1 VRLTRGAIAANVPR
15 MSPRAAL
22 PLLFAMLLLVGSSA
36 RVAAQSTA
44 DDSCTYRRCALAVV
58 PAWNGLDLVRGERGE
73 RVGRL
78 GFLWT
83 RDVSPIFAG
92 DPRALGFAKRAVR
105 TRRTAAFF
113 TDVGGALLLMALAGG
128 LADRAHSD
136 RWQAIAIGGGATFAV
151 SVPLQFAAD
160 GHLSRAVWWLDARF
174 AR

>member
-1 VRLTRGAIAANVPR
+1 MPLRAAWVSLLLSVVIAAAATA
-15 MSPRAAL
+15 RAHAE
-22 PLLFAMLLLVGSSA
+22 SA
-36 RVAAQSTA
+36 A

-58 PAWNGLDLVRGERGE
+58 PAWNGLDLVRGEREE

-83 RDVSPIFAG
+83 RDVSPAFTR
-92 DPRALGFAKRAVR
+92 DPRALEFAKRAVR
-105 TRRTAAFF
+105 TRRTAAIF
-113 TDVGGALLLMALAGG
+113 TDLGGALLVTALAGG
-128 LADRAHSD
+128 VADPHHAS
-136 RWQAIAIGGGATFAV
+136 RWQAIAIGGGAVFAV